1 MRPVVAALGTMS
13 AALLVAAAHPT
24 AQAERA
30 VTSGDGVCTLAIA
43 DRAHTPS
50 SRCLACHD
58 GSAAR
63 SLGASHPVEVSYV
76 AAATTA
82 GATALPS
89 APPPELPLVEGRVA
103 CTTCH
108 DGRAPLPART
118 ALPGDGLCYA
128 CHRK

>member
-1 MRPVVAALGTMS
+1 MRPVVAALGAVS
-13 AALLVAAAHPT
+13 AAMLVAAAHPT
-24 AQAERA
+24 AQAQRA
-30 VTSGDGVCTLAIA
+30 ATVGDGVCTLGVA

-63 SLGASHPVEVSYV
+63 SLGASHPVEVSYL
-76 AAATTA
+76 AAATSAGPTA
-82 GATALPS
+82 MPP
-89 APPPELPLVEGRVA
+89 APPAELPLVEGRVA

-118 ALPGDGLCYA
+118 ALAGDALCYA